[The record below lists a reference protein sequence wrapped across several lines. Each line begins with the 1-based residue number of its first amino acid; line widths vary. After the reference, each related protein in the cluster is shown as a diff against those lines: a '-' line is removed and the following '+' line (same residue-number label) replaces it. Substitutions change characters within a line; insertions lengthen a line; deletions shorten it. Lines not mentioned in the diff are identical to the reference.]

1 MQKPSSVSLFVTFV
15 QAVRIKKVKKFGY
28 MIGNY
33 YICHIFLYTNLII
46 NLKHNAYEKDSIFT
60 RTHDAMRHGGEG

>member
-1 MQKPSSVSLFVTFV
+1 
-15 QAVRIKKVKKFGY
+15 